1 MLIRMNDGQ
10 RNKEKPENC
19 ENNSIADHWRMHNLM
34 CCGKYEFQSY
44 WNWKMC
50 MWATEIIAKTKSS
63 SFSPLSLYLENLEH
77 LFCPSHSPYTSIL
90 IFCIHSFQFSFRNYD
105 YAERSLNFAVLRVIV
120 VWFEISAHAHAIFT
134 ALVTNREPNW
144 LFVSIESRSRCLSI
158 TCFNLCPIKNHCNSL
173 KIFGLLLFAMNRVHI
188 RSAHFMEVKVWF
200 HAACNTADVRF
211 VCSSTKR
218 VARH

>member
-1 MLIRMNDGQ
+1 MLRKIWIPKLLKLKNVYVSDG
-10 RNKEKPENC
+10 NNC
-19 ENNSIADHWRMHNLM
+19 KDKTL
-34 CCGKYEFQSY
+34 
-44 WNWKMC
+44 
-50 MWATEIIAKTKSS
+50 IILAIDEGYVGWMVHYS
-63 SFSPLSLYLENLEH
+63 SLYLENLEH